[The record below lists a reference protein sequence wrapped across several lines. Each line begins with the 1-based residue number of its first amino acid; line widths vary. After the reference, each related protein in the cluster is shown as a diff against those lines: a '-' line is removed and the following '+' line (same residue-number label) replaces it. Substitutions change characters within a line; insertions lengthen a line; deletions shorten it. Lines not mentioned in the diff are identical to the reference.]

1 MKKSFFAILI
11 VMLATLLLFAACNS
25 DDIVDNTDEVS
36 ESADGAG
43 ESDASECE
51 HNFSAWKVK
60 TKATCIREGSEERR
74 CSKCRVVEKRA
85 VAMLQTHDVL
95 IDRAV
100 EPTCVNTGLSEGSH
114 CVICNKVIQ
123 AQEILPI
130 IPTAHSYETEKIV
143 ATHNAQGYYLSTC
156 TRCNDSYKADFF
168 DFVPTES
175 LVYKNN
181 DDGTCVVS
189 GVSDTT
195 AEEINIPE
203 ISPDGYI
210 VTGIA
215 ARAFTS
221 NQAIKTIVAPESVTY
236 VDERAFDGCGSLSY
250 AFVPGVEKI
259 ENYAFSSCASL
270 KSIIYSDS
278 MTKVGEKAFYGCRA
292 LKECRA
298 KSSSKNL
305 DTIISFGYMAFSMSG
320 ITNPTFSAN
329 LTKTSLANSPFM
341 HCKSLGCIDLSAA
354 TLESLG
360 GGFQNTSF
368 TEFIFPQGITN
379 IPPYAFAGC
388 YFKTIIIPDSVIK
401 IEYNSFFGADFDKV
415 VFGSGVK
422 IIGSQTFEDS
432 HGEID
437 LTPATKLEDI
447 LYRAFANSDATT
459 LIIPASVT
467 YIDNAALAGCNN
479 LRVLGI
485 PFISISDDQS
495 VYSTNCFG
503 AIFSG
508 NAESFTQEKYIP
520 ESLEIVI
527 ITADSVDFEYG
538 DFNSDVSLSVLVV
551 PKNITF
557 ARESLVLSLKSLY
570 FLGDESEMPTLDAAY
585 GDTKPT
591 VYYYSESAPTA
602 SGNYWHYVDG
612 VPTAW

>member
-60 TKATCIREGSEERR
+60 TKATCIKEGSEERR

-203 ISPDGYI
+203 ISPDGYT

-329 LTKTSLANSPFM
+329 LTKTSLANSPFL

-368 TEFIFPQGITN
+368 TEFIFPQGITT
-379 IPPYAFAGC
+379 IPQSAFASC
-388 YFKTIIIPDSVIK
+388 YFKTMVIPDSVTK
-401 IEYNSFFGADFDKV
+401 IDYNAFINADFNKV
-415 VFGSGVK
+415 ILGSGVLS
-422 IIGSQTFEDS
+422 IGAEVFNSS

-437 LTPATKLEDI
+437 LSCATKLESI
-447 LYRAFANSDATT
+447 GYRAFANTEIAS
-459 LIIPASVT
+459 IILPGSVKS
-467 YIDNAALAGCNN
+467 IGSEIFFGCEK
-479 LRVLGI
+479 LTVLGI
-485 PFISISDDQS
+485 PFIYTSPESNS
-495 VYSTNCFG
+495 YSTNCFG
-503 AIFSG
+503 AIFNSS
-508 NAESFTQEKYIP
+508 AESFTQEKYIP
-520 ESLEIVI
+520 KSLKTVI
-527 ITADSVDFEYG
+527 ITADSVELEYG
-538 DFNSDVSLSVLVV
+538 DFNSKMSLSVLVL
-551 PKNITF
+551 PKNITYSYE
-557 ARESLVLSLKSLY
+557 ALNLSLKAIY
-570 FLGDESEMPTLDAAY
+570 YCGNESEFSLNSKVY